1 MEAAKWHN
9 EHYRL
14 AFFDLSCAFSGVQA
28 LLNACIVNT
37 QELVRG
43 SSSANEERLPLVTLF
58 GVELVNRFVFG
69 FAFNVSRNHLKERF
83 PQLR

>member
-1 MEAAKWHN
+1 MV
-9 EHYRL
+9 RL
-14 AFFDLSCAFSGVQA
+14 NCALSGVQT
-28 LLNACIVNT
+28 LLDAGMVNA

>member
-28 LLNACIVNT
+28 LLNASIVNA
-37 QELVRG
+37 QEFVRG
-43 SSSANEERLPLVTLF
+43 SGSTNEERLSLVTFLS
-58 GVELVNRFVFG
+58 VELVNCFIFRLTL
-69 FAFNVSRNHLKERF
+69 NVSRNHLKERF

>member
-28 LLNACIVNT
+28 LLNASIVNA
-37 QELVRG
+37 QELVCSVSR
-43 SSSANEERLPLVTLF
+43 
-58 GVELVNRFVFG
+58 VELSITAASVIILMTESVIGNTLICVLQYEWISA
-69 FAFNVSRNHLKERF
+69 AFLSL
-83 PQLR
+83 